1 MEEVKSAKRVMQI
14 LTLMMENPNGL
25 TISKVSLM
33 LGIPKSSTH
42 ELLHSMSQENYLKQ
56 EGNVYNLG
64 IRVFEIG
71 QAAIRNSALI
81 QYARPIMKSIGEE
94 LKESVH
100 LATLDGTEVVY
111 LSKMQFR
118 KDIRLE
124 SIMGTRLPSY
134 ATGIGKAILST
145 MSNDEVSELF
155 SKIVFKQF
163 TPKTITSI
171 NKLHK
176 NLEEIRSKGY
186 AEDQEEYSK
195 GIYCYAMPIKDLQNS
210 TLGAISVSMPSL
222 PSSQERRDKVLQLL
236 GEATSILSQ
245 NVRYTT
251 KRIKSSH

>member
-1 MEEVKSAKRVMQI
+1 MEEVKSAMRVMKI
-14 LTLMMENPNGL
+14 LTLLLDHPLGL
-25 TISKVSLM
+25 TISRVSL
-33 LGIPKSSTH
+33 LLSIPKSSTH
-42 ELLHSMSQENYLKQ
+42 ELLHSMTQEQYLQQ
-56 EGNVYNLG
+56 EGNAYTLG

-71 QAAIRNSALI
+71 QSTIRNSALI
-81 QYARPIMKSIGEE
+81 QFARPIMKSIGEE

-100 LATLDGTEVVY
+100 LATLAGTEVVY

-145 MSNDEVSELF
+145 MTNDEVSELF
-155 SKIVFKQF
+155 SEIVFKQF
-163 TPKTITSI
+163 TPKTITCI
-171 NKLHK
+171 NNLHK
-176 NLEEIRSKGY
+176 NLDEIRVKGF

-195 GIYCYAMPIKDLQNS
+195 GIYCYAMPIKDMQNR
-210 TLGAISVSMPSL
+210 TLGAISISMPGM